1 LPLPTQN
8 SSPNFYLFILQHS
21 HIHHIFVQ
29 QIAIWALLSHAPL
42 PLVLKEL
49 LKKGKKKEKKK
60 HRASQP
66 INQTLQLSF
75 ARTTQFFLAPLESLI
90 GVI

>member
-1 LPLPTQN
+1 MGFAFTCPLATGAK
-8 SSPNFYLFILQHS
+8 I
-21 HIHHIFVQ
+21 II
-29 QIAIWALLSHAPL
+29 
-42 PLVLKEL
+42 
-49 LKKGKKKEKKK
+49 KKGKKKEKKK